1 MANSGLERAIVT
13 DVTLREYGQNVPERF
28 LPVFTP
34 EIRAEIA
41 LQLIGA
47 GFRNIEVLSC
57 VHPAI
62 APAMNRDAVKKT
74 SEKLGRIDGV
84 NLIALVPNR
93 AGYEAFLDL
102 DLGPDGYDYTMG
114 IFFSAVEAHNL
125 ANVGRPIKDTLEEY
139 RMILNDAASRG
150 IRVIA
155 YISAAFGYLDP
166 EKGALTTPY
175 TGTLNGYIDL
185 LFGLGADLV
194 VLSDLQGVANEQGTG
209 EILEGILKGRKR
221 RDIDRLGYHPHHVSR
236 EQAIA
241 NSKIAYDLGIRRF
254 DSSLGGTGGCVTGAP
269 GNQPLEGLIR
279 FFHSVVIDTGI
290 HERQV
295 LSLAHMVQRE
305 LYSRITLTESG

>member
-139 RMILNDAASRG
+139 RMILNDAAS
-150 IRVIA
+150 
-155 YISAAFGYLDP
+155 
-166 EKGALTTPY
+166 
-175 TGTLNGYIDL
+175 
-185 LFGLGADLV
+185 
-194 VLSDLQGVANEQGTG
+194 
-209 EILEGILKGRKR
+209 
-221 RDIDRLGYHPHHVSR
+221 
-236 EQAIA
+236 
-241 NSKIAYDLGIRRF
+241 LGIQGYRLHLGRVRIPG
-254 DSSLGGTGGCVTGAP
+254 SGKGSLNNALYRHP
-269 GNQPLEGLIR
+269 QR
-279 FFHSVVIDTGI
+279 I
-290 HERQV
+290 H
-295 LSLAHMVQRE
+295 
-305 LYSRITLTESG
+305 

>member
-41 LQLIGA
+41 LRLIGA

-62 APAMNRDAVKKT
+62 APAMKRDAVKKT

-139 RMILNDAASRG
+139 RMILNDAAS
-150 IRVIA
+150 
-155 YISAAFGYLDP
+155 
-166 EKGALTTPY
+166 
-175 TGTLNGYIDL
+175 
-185 LFGLGADLV
+185 
-194 VLSDLQGVANEQGTG
+194 
-209 EILEGILKGRKR
+209 
-221 RDIDRLGYHPHHVSR
+221 
-236 EQAIA
+236 
-241 NSKIAYDLGIRRF
+241 LGIQGYRLHLGRVRIPG
-254 DSSLGGTGGCVTGAP
+254 SGKGSLNNALYRHP
-269 GNQPLEGLIR
+269 QR
-279 FFHSVVIDTGI
+279 I
-290 HERQV
+290 H
-295 LSLAHMVQRE
+295 
-305 LYSRITLTESG
+305 